1 MELISNAKL
10 SKHFINVEHGLDI
23 IELKIPGD
31 MHKFHLDNVRNRFA
45 PMQVSKENL
54 AASFVTGFV
63 NDAFALEKLPSKDDN
78 KWLYKNE
85 EHGMLSTIASL
96 EC

>member
-23 IELKIPGD
+23 IELKIPRD

-45 PMQVSKENL
+45 PMQVFRQRES
-54 AASFVTGFV
+54 GR
-63 NDAFALEKLPSKDDN
+63 
-78 KWLYKNE
+78 
-85 EHGMLSTIASL
+85 
-96 EC
+96 